1 MKTLGNWKRKKK
13 TNKIS
18 WVFHHKTKSWK
29 RSLTLPLAT
38 AWAEFPWEFSIFKSS
53 LEQLNRLN
61 SWSAICMAIF
71 WCFPICELKSSTA
84 PMLIMDLE
92 QLFLLS
98 WARSTLDHVNNCRT
112 KKQIMSDIEE
122 LAHSYWKNAQ
132 QTRKPYGTNHWFD
145 HQSYLR
151 ITLTK
156 NMPGAKSKEDK
167 EFWSEQCLRKWL
179 GFEFPSC
186 CQLWY
191 LSFLSLLC
199 SFWAEFAY
207 TANCKLHWVIDLHR

>member
-1 MKTLGNWKRKKK
+1 LLIYRFYFCISSRRKKKWEPFSLLAMAIVPNFWEINTVFLDTYVKNENIGKLKKKKK

-112 KKQIMSDIEE
+112 KKQIMSDILEVLPIE
-122 LAHSYWKNAQ
+122 KC
-132 QTRKPYGTNHWFD
+132 
-145 HQSYLR
+145 
-151 ITLTK
+151 
-156 NMPGAKSKEDK
+156 SKRCARVLI
-167 EFWSEQCLRKWL
+167 SPT
-179 GFEFPSC
+179 FPSSWFPF
-186 CQLWY
+186 LWLVPTFSITY
-191 LSFLSLLC
+191 I
-199 SFWAEFAY
+199 Y
-207 TANCKLHWVIDLHR
+207 IYIYITYVKDIY

>member
-84 PMLIMDLE
+84 PMLIFE
-92 QLFLLS
+92 QWLLS
-98 WARSTLDHVNNCRT
+98 CARSTLDHVNINCHT
-112 KKQIMSDIEE
+112 KKQIMMSDINNKELFPIEKYQGEE
-122 LAHSYWKNAQ
+122 NL
-132 QTRKPYGTNHWFD
+132 
-145 HQSYLR
+145 
-151 ITLTK
+151 
-156 NMPGAKSKEDK
+156 
-167 EFWSEQCLRKWL
+167 EQ
-179 GFEFPSC
+179 G
-186 CQLWY
+186 Y
-191 LSFLSLLC
+191 
-199 SFWAEFAY
+199 Y
-207 TANCKLHWVIDLHR
+207 